1 MLQDVGVF
9 WEWNNAANRPPCHWA
24 EFDLFGDHQGPM
36 HIGYTFGLVA
46 RKA

>member
-1 MLQDVGVF
+1 VRQNMSIAVIGWQ
-9 WEWNNAANRPPCHWA
+9 H
-24 EFDLFGDHQGPM
+24 GDHQGQM